1 MPYSPGY
8 SYNYS
13 MPNIDFSGLMS
24 QAYGGASGLMGQR
37 YAGEGQLQDARLQ
50 SARELAQMGYGSA
63 EQQQAAQLAYQRELD
78 KMLSDF
84 QQQQFGSNEQQRRFQ
99 NDAAIRNENWSKS
112 LSNPAVS
119 GAVQQ
124 NISNVFSSPISQEMR
139 EEGKRRLLESE
150 MRSAPKGGYFP
161 GSFMIGQNP
170 VGYASYGGSKL
181 PTAKQ

>member
-63 EQQQAAQLAYQRELD
+63 EQQQAAQLAYQREIA
-78 KMLSDF
+78 KTQSDF
-84 QQQQFGSNEQQRRFQ
+84 QQQQFGSNEQQRRLQ
-99 NDAAIRNENWSKS
+99 NEAAMRGENYSRS
-112 LSNPAVS
+112 LSNPAMR

-124 NISNVFSSPISQEMR
+124 NVANTWSSPMAQQMLKDIEKNR
-139 EEGKRRLLESE
+139 LESS
-150 MRSAPKGGYFP
+150 MWSTPSGGYFP
-161 GSFMIGQNP
+161 GSFMRNQP
-170 VGYASYGGSKL
+170 SAGYAGYGGSL
-181 PTAKQ
+181 PLKAR

>member
-13 MPNIDFSGLMS
+13 MPNIDFSGLMN

-50 SARELAQMGYGSA
+50 SARELAQIGYGSA
-63 EQQQAAQLAYQRELD
+63 EQQQAAQLAYQRELA
-78 KMLSDF
+78 KTQSDF

-119 GAVQQ
+119 GAMQQ
-124 NISNVFSSPISQEMR
+124 NFDARWSSPYMQQMLEENNIRNRPSQVR
-139 EEGKRRLLESE
+139 G
-150 MRSAPKGGYFP
+150 FP
-161 GSFMIGQNP
+161 GFGGLPRPII
-170 VGYASYGGSKL
+170 YGGGSFIRGPRPESRK
-181 PTAKQ
+181 